1 MNEQIRLIA
10 EESGIQLF
18 LDRQFG
24 WSVLAGTDRNL
35 ARFAELLVRECVSL
49 ANEEAN
55 HLEDEFELGRAD
67 DLRRWGRVML
77 QHFGVKE

>member
-1 MNEQIRLIA
+1 MNEQIRLLA

-35 ARFAELLVRECVSL
+35 ARFAELIVRECADVAGCNGHVSGF
-49 ANEEAN
+49 A
-55 HLEDEFELGRAD
+55 LG
-67 DLRRWGRVML
+67 DLIRE
-77 QHFGVKE
+77 HFGVEE